1 MGRRAVLLIVA
12 VVIAALGAGMVYLY
26 ATGANNR
33 AMAAQQPVQV
43 LQAVSQISPG
53 ETLSSAQS
61 AGKLQLGSVPK
72 ADVLQG
78 AVNGL
83 GAMGNDVALTT
94 IYPGE
99 QITTN
104 KFGAP
109 GDQSNLTIP
118 KGDIAISVSLTDTG
132 RVAGF
137 VSPGN
142 DVAVFVNTTATGST
156 TGSSTASQDESRLL
170 LPKVQVI
177 AIGATTTVAK
187 TTTDTTSGTQ
197 TTEQLP
203 NTLFTLAVNQKD
215 AEKILYAADH
225 GTLNFALLNAK
236 SKVATGP
243 GVTGTNLF
251 K

>member
-1 MGRRAVLLIVA
+1 LVVA

-26 ATGANNR
+26 ASGANNR
-33 AMAAQQPVQV
+33 AVAAQQPVQV
-43 LQAVSQISPG
+43 LKAVSQISPG

-61 AGKLQLGSVPK
+61 AGALQLGTVPK

-83 GAMGNDVALTT
+83 GTMGNDVALTT

-142 DVAVFVNTTATGST
+142 DVAVFVNTTGTGSS
-156 TGSSTASQDESRLL
+156 TGSSSTASQDQSRLL